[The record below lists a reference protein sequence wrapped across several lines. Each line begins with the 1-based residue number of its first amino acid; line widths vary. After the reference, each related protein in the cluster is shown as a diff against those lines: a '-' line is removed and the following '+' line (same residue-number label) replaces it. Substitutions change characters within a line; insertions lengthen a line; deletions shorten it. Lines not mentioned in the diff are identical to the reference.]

1 MIRLIILSIVVAL
14 VWVLL
19 TGHTSIESAL
29 IGFVLGLTIM
39 TLMERSREAGT
50 PHTRIK
56 GIPALLLYLV
66 KLLREILS
74 SDVMVARRILT
85 NQPAEDAGMFEL
97 PVGGKS
103 ETIAALS
110 AHAITSAPGSFVVD
124 FGEETMLVHLIDIKQ
139 RPEIEAQQ
147 KRRYELCERMLADE

>member
-1 MIRLIILSIVVAL
+1 MIRLVILSVIVAL
-14 VWVLL
+14 VWVML

-29 IGFVLGLTIM
+29 IGFVLGLTIV
-39 TLMERSREAGT
+39 TLLERSRELGT
-50 PHTRIK
+50 RRTRVT

-74 SDVMVARRILT
+74 SDVMVARRIIT
-85 NQPAEDAGMFEL
+85 NQPTEAAGMFEL

-110 AHAITSAPGSFVVD
+110 AHAITSAPGTFVVD
-124 FGEETMLVHLIDIKQ
+124 FGEETMLVHLIDLEL